1 MATIIKRKLKQ
12 GVSYRIQ
19 VRLKNKGTGEYE
31 TMSTTWQRP
40 EHMTEREVKRALE
53 KFANEYEESLRAEYE
68 VGLTRQKELTVNEYA
83 KKWLSFLQAN
93 RAPSYY
99 ASVRPLINE
108 VCESLGGYRLKELNP
123 AIIQKYI
130 NSLRNKKIVNVMGLA
145 TGLKEEMTKQGYSQE
160 KLAKVSGVS
169 TATISAAIEG
179 RRIEIDKAKM
189 LAKALCKPI
198 GELFQVIKDEK
209 PYEKSSLAKRCR
221 TLRAMLSMAKK
232 QQYIEQNYARSEYI
246 DTIRDEKKE
255 KKFLD
260 DKQAK
265 QLIEGLKN
273 YRDIRIKTALMT
285 LLFTGIRRGELS
297 GLEWGDIDLEEQTI
311 SIRRSCCQVTGMGI
325 VTGDTKTQSSR
336 RTIAIPQALVQIL
349 REYKEWWIE
358 YTKSLGDRYDGIQR
372 LFIQA
377 DSKQLYP
384 STIAYWLSK
393 TLDELGIEQV
403 NVHSL
408 RHTNISLQIAAGVPL
423 KTVSARAG
431 HSTTKVTADIYA
443 HMIQSSDRAAAD
455 KLGEILG

>member
-1 MATIIKRKLKQ
+1 
-12 GVSYRIQ
+12 
-19 VRLKNKGTGEYE
+19 
-31 TMSTTWQRP
+31 
-40 EHMTEREVKRALE
+40 
-53 KFANEYEESLRAEYE
+53 
-68 VGLTRQKELTVNEYA
+68 GLTKQKEPTVSEYA
-83 KKWLSFLQAN
+83 KKWLSFIQTN

-99 ASVRPLINE
+99 ASVRTIINE
-108 VCESLGGYRLKELNP
+108 VCESIGGYKLKELSP
-123 AIIQKYI
+123 AIIQKYV
-130 NSLRNKKIVNVMGLA
+130 NSLRNKTIVNVVGQ
-145 TGLKEEMTKQGYSQE
+145 GIGFKEEMKKQGFSQE
-160 KLAKVSGVS
+160 KLAKISGAS
-169 TATISAAIEG
+169 TATISAVNEG
-179 RRIEIDKAKM
+179 CRIEIDGAKK
-189 LAKALCKPI
+189 LAKALNKPV
-198 GELFQVIKDEK
+198 GELFQVIKEEK
-209 PYEKSSLAKRCR
+209 SYEKSSLAKRCR

-349 REYKEWWIE
+349 REYKEWWME

-377 DSKQLYP
+377 DSRQLYP
-384 STIAYWLSK
+384 STIAYWLAK

-423 KTVSARAG
+423 KT
-431 HSTTKVTADIYA
+431 
-443 HMIQSSDRAAAD
+443 
-455 KLGEILG
+455 